1 MRPALL
7 LLACLMLSACEGED
21 YCEFTEG
28 TGLFES
34 FKKSGCSATDVS
46 LGDQES
52 ATLILTR
59 SDNVIIVDGIDSLGL
74 TLRGRLYVGRQG
86 TCFLSDNDSQTFE
99 NQSGHC
105 DYMIRKAVKVSD
117 TESRYDV
124 EILDAYMA
132 WKGKQGTFKAR
143 FNARAFDQGF
153 GN

>member
-1 MRPALL
+1 MRAPLL
-7 LLACLMLSACEGED
+7 LLACLALSACEGED

-28 TGLFES
+28 TGIFES
-34 FKKSGCSATDVS
+34 FRQSGCSAIDVS
-46 LGDQES
+46 LGEQDS
-52 ATLILTR
+52 ASVILTR
-59 SDNVIIVDGIDSLGL
+59 SDNVIIVDGIDSLGV

-86 TCFLSDNDSQTFE
+86 TCFLSDSDSSTFQ

-117 TESRYDV
+117 KESRYDV

-132 WKGKQGTFKAR
+132 WQGKQGTFKAR
-143 FNARAFDQGF
+143 FNVSAHDQGF